1 MISRFKVADEVSGRF
16 FKRLMYVKP
25 MYFEAFKNLL
35 RSRRFWVWGICGAA
49 IYAVPAAIRLA
60 TGNVILPVLSWAATP
75 WIGMY
80 VPANLVEK
88 ILVNAFFPGGA
99 GAVAGEIFFSNVKTK
114 TLVGREKYLAR
125 LSGALLAVTIWSLIQ
140 LTGGLLDIA
149 GSWGGNLFEY
159 PSVFPLN
166 FLLASLSI
174 FTPTVLGFFKNKI
187 AGAIHN

>member
-1 MISRFKVADEVSGRF
+1 
-16 FKRLMYVKP
+16 
-25 MYFEAFKNLL
+25 MYFEAFKKMVKA
-35 RSRRFWVWGICGAA
+35 RRFWLWGICGAA
-49 IYAVPAAIRLA
+49 IYAIPATIRIV

-99 GAVAGEIFFSNVKTK
+99 GAIAGEIFFQNVKSK
-114 TLVGREKYLAR
+114 TLVGRQKYLAR
-125 LSGALLAVTIWSLIQ
+125 LSGALLAVTIWSLLQ
-140 LTGGLLDIA
+140 LTGGILDIA

-166 FLLASLSI
+166 YLLASLSI
-174 FTPTVLGFFKNKI
+174 FTPTVIYFFKDRLTSAFHRLKR
-187 AGAIHN
+187 